1 MNPSRRAS
9 DPDFLAGRFLDA
21 DCHKLTEE
29 NSARKL
35 ELCDVDWAHTLTS
48 SRKILWALRDEDGIH
63 AVRAAV
69 GRGSVTVLNASPF
82 RYRDFLLGDHP
93 RLFVAATQL
102 RRGDTLQFLTEEDQ
116 ASIVSLTWRFGAPA
130 VLLLLAAVALAL
142 WRAGPRFGPRIAAT
156 ETARRSLAE
165 QIRGT
170 GQFALRFGGGEALHA
185 ATLRAL
191 RDAAIRRVPSYDA
204 MSGTDASPRRE
215 GERHRRGRSRAG
227 HELPGPT
234 QFTRA
239 ARGDRGARNRQT
251 SSVVDKEK
259 TWKLNQPPSR
269 SRRTARQAAHGHWRG
284 HRGPVP
290 GGRRSGARAGGFGA
304 LCSSK
309 VSGTG
314 QDPAGARA
322 VAGTAAV
329 HGRVQFTPDMMPS
342 DITGH
347 AVLDPKTM
355 EMRIVRGPVFTHLL
369 LADEINRAPAKT
381 QSALLEV
388 MQEYQVTLE
397 GQTHVLPKPFM
408 VLATQ
413 NPVETEGTY
422 PLPEAQLDRFLFKIE
437 IGYPSLTTKWAS

>member
-1 MNPSRRAS
+1 MMGRVVRIMVWLVIAGGVAWIASNMSFKPFEVRAPLQGEAIYNPFYAAIRMSAELGAEASWERVFVEPAADSIIILSDWNWSLSKPRRVRLQEWVEDGGRLVIDNSVIGDFEEFERWSGVGRREKEYSEDDSHDHWDDEEQEGDAEEDVEENES
-9 DPDFLAGRFLDA
+9 DVAEPADPDFLAGRFLDA

-130 VLLLLAAVALAL
+130 VLLLLAVVVLAL

-170 GQFALRFGGGEALHA
+170 GQFALRFGGGEALYA

-191 RDAAIRRVPSYDA
+191 RDAAIRRFPSYDDMPSAERVAAVAKASGISEVDLSPA
-204 MSGTDASPRRE
+204 MNYAGPRN
-215 GERHRRGRSRAG
+215 S
-227 HELPGPT
+227 HEL
-234 QFTRA
+234 RDA
-239 ARGDRGARNRQT
+239 IA
-251 SSVVDKEK
+251 VLE
-259 TWKLNQPPSR
+259 
-269 SRRTARQAAHGHWRG
+269 TAR
-284 HRGPVP
+284 
-290 GGRRSGARAGGFGA
+290 RR
-304 LCSSK
+304 
-309 VSGTG
+309 
-314 QDPAGARA
+314 
-322 VAGTAAV
+322 
-329 HGRVQFTPDMMPS
+329 
-342 DITGH
+342 
-347 AVLDPKTM
+347 
-355 EMRIVRGPVFTHLL
+355 LL
-369 LADEINRAPAKT
+369 LIRKKHGN
-381 QSALLEV
+381 
-388 MQEYQVTLE
+388 
-397 GQTHVLPKPFM
+397 
-408 VLATQ
+408 
-413 NPVETEGTY
+413 
-422 PLPEAQLDRFLFKIE
+422 
-437 IGYPSLTTKWAS
+437 

>member
-1 MNPSRRAS
+1 MIPTMTRMTKKESRSESDVAEPA

-29 NSARKL
+29 NSPRKL

-170 GQFALRFGGGEALHA
+170 GQFALRFGGGEALYA

-191 RDAAIRRVPSYDA
+191 RDAAIRRFPSYDNMPSAERVAAIAKASGISEVDLAPA
-204 MSGTDASPRRE
+204 MNYAGPRN
-215 GERHRRGRSRAG
+215 S
-227 HELPGPT
+227 HEL
-234 QFTRA
+234 RDA
-239 ARGDRGARNRQT
+239 IA
-251 SSVVDKEK
+251 VLE
-259 TWKLNQPPSR
+259 
-269 SRRTARQAAHGHWRG
+269 TAR
-284 HRGPVP
+284 
-290 GGRRSGARAGGFGA
+290 RR
-304 LCSSK
+304 
-309 VSGTG
+309 
-314 QDPAGARA
+314 
-322 VAGTAAV
+322 
-329 HGRVQFTPDMMPS
+329 
-342 DITGH
+342 
-347 AVLDPKTM
+347 
-355 EMRIVRGPVFTHLL
+355 LL
-369 LADEINRAPAKT
+369 LIRKKHGN
-381 QSALLEV
+381 
-388 MQEYQVTLE
+388 
-397 GQTHVLPKPFM
+397 
-408 VLATQ
+408 
-413 NPVETEGTY
+413 
-422 PLPEAQLDRFLFKIE
+422 
-437 IGYPSLTTKWAS
+437 

>member
-1 MNPSRRAS
+1 MMGRVVRIMVWLAIAGIVAWLASNMSFKPFEVRAPLQGEAIYNPFYAAIRMSAELGAEASWERVFTEPAADSVIVLSDWNWSLSKPRRERLQKWVEDGGRLVIDNSVIGDFEEFEHWSGVGRREKEYSEEDSHDDWDDEEEEGDAEEGVEENES
-9 DPDFLAGRFLDA
+9 DVAEPADPDFLAGRFLDA

-170 GQFALRFGGGEALHA
+170 GQFALRFGGGEALYA

-191 RDAAIRRVPSYDA
+191 RDAAIRRFPSYDNMPSA
-204 MSGTDASPRRE
+204 ERVAARRE
-215 GERHRRGRSRAG
+215 GERHQRGRSRAG
-227 HELPGPT
+227 HELRRPT
-234 QFTRA
+234 QFT
-239 ARGDRGARNRQT
+239 
-251 SSVVDKEK
+251 
-259 TWKLNQPPSR
+259 
-269 SRRTARQAAHGHWRG
+269 
-284 HRGPVP
+284 
-290 GGRRSGARAGGFGA
+290 
-304 LCSSK
+304 
-309 VSGTG
+309 
-314 QDPAGARA
+314 
-322 VAGTAAV
+322 
-329 HGRVQFTPDMMPS
+329 
-342 DITGH
+342 
-347 AVLDPKTM
+347 
-355 EMRIVRGPVFTHLL
+355 
-369 LADEINRAPAKT
+369 
-381 QSALLEV
+381 
-388 MQEYQVTLE
+388 
-397 GQTHVLPKPFM
+397 
-408 VLATQ
+408 
-413 NPVETEGTY
+413 
-422 PLPEAQLDRFLFKIE
+422 
-437 IGYPSLTTKWAS
+437 